1 MTQAIF
7 WIYSTISWIV
17 FVIQKIELKSVILRC
32 ETSMKTCYPGH
43 TDWNTTYFLVP
54 NYELFAQILSWG
66 REVEIVKPKSL
77 RIKMHQMT
85 MEISKKYSSNG

>member
-32 ETSMKTCYPGH
+32 ETSMKTCYLGH
-43 TDWNTTYFLVP
+43 TDWNTTY
-54 NYELFAQILSWG
+54 I
-66 REVEIVKPKSL
+66 ID
-77 RIKMHQMT
+77 
-85 MEISKKYSSNG
+85 